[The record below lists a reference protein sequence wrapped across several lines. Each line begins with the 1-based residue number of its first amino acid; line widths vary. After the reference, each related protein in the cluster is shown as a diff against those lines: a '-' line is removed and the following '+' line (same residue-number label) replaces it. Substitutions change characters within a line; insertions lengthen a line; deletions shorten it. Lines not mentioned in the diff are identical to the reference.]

1 MAAPYFFYASL
12 RERCRQAVAKR
23 RASLDNANNPHEFS
37 QSGIGMPRLTQQH
50 SNLGWWT
57 VWRRLGRYGTLIVV
71 AGMTLW
77 LAIACSTSTP
87 QTTLTI
93 ALPGIDA
100 SRWRSLIDRFEQQ
113 HPDIHLAVTE
123 AHESTDE
130 LETIYSDAFADG
142 ATYDLVYAD
151 IVWVPKFAAAGWLM
165 PLGDRISEDALA
177 DFLPNDRAGSYYNDQ
192 LYRLPMRSDIGVLH
206 YRQDLLQTANQPVPE
221 TFDALLAAAERLQA
235 EDLVSWG
242 YLWQGRPYEG
252 LSATFAEVL
261 AGYGG
266 FWIDPETLEI
276 GLGQPEA
283 LQALEFLRQTIETG
297 IAPERVTSYSEEETY
312 RLFQDGEAAFLRN
325 WPETWATVNS
335 IDSDMGG
342 KIAIAPVLHAEGQ
355 ISRGC
360 QGGWGLAI
368 AANTDHPDAAWTA
381 AQFFTS
387 AEAQRQLALEVGY
400 LPSRRSLY
408 TDPAIVQHYSY
419 YPELLDLMNQSVMR
433 PAIPN
438 YVQVSEILQRYVHAA
453 LTDRLSPEQALA
465 ATVEETQTVLAG
477 GS

>member
-1 MAAPYFFYASL
+1 MQQP
-12 RERCRQAVAKR
+12 
-23 RASLDNANNPHEFS
+23 
-37 QSGIGMPRLTQQH
+37 TQVQH
-50 SNLGWWT
+50 HGHFGGWHGAWRT
-57 VWRRLGRYGTLIVV
+57 VVRYGMRIGL
-71 AGMTLW
+71 AGLTLW
-77 LAIACSTSTP
+77 LAIACSMGTP
-87 QTTLTI
+87 QTTLTV

-100 SRWRSLIDRFEQQ
+100 SRWQPLINRFEQQ
-113 HPDIHLAVTE
+113 HPTLRLDVIE
-123 AHESTDE
+123 AHESTDD
-130 LETIYSDAFADG
+130 LETIYSDAFANG
-142 ATYDLVYAD
+142 EATYDLVYAD
-151 IVWVPKFAAAGWLM
+151 IVWVPKFADAGWLL
-165 PLGDRISEDALA
+165 PLDDRMAEDELA
-177 DFLPNDRAGSYYNDQ
+177 DFLPNDLAGSYYNDQ

-206 YRQDLLQTANQPVPE
+206 YRQDLLQAANLSVPE
-221 TFDALLAAAERLQA
+221 TFNDLLIAAEQLQSQ
-235 EDLVSWG
+235 DLVSWG

-252 LSATFAEVL
+252 LSATFVEVL

-266 FWIDPETLEI
+266 FWVDPDTLKV

-283 LQALEFLRQTIETG
+283 LQALQFLRQSIADG
-297 IAPERVTSYSEEETY
+297 IAPERVTAYSEEETY

-335 IDSDMGG
+335 IDSEMGG

-368 AANTDHPDAAWTA
+368 AANTEHLDEAWTA

-419 YPELLDLMNQSVMR
+419 YPELLNLMDQSVMR

-465 ATVEETQTVLAG
+465 AAVEETQALLAG
-477 GS
+477 DT